1 MSITKKTDG
10 FPIQHIPKTGS
21 KVCLDPSLTS
31 SPIRDA
37 PGRLQLMESTSK
49 AEESGAA
56 ALACSGMDFAMAR
69 NS

>member
-1 MSITKKTDG
+1 MRYL
-10 FPIQHIPKTGS
+10 PKTGS
-21 KVCLDPSLTS
+21 KVCLDPSLMS

-37 PGRLQLMESTSK
+37 PGRQVLTESASK
-49 AEESGAA
+49 AAVSGAA